1 MQLHTQGTE
10 TPTNEDFLPITINL
24 NDINDESPIFSDDGY
39 SVEVLE
45 NVGAGYNLTSIKATD
60 LDQEDIDNGLK

>member
-45 NVGAGYNLTSIKATD
+45 NVKAGYLLINITATD